1 MLSSGT
7 ALAADTCKKLSWAV
21 IPLVLLVAVP
31 ARGAEVTRVVSAMDG
46 DNGFDFNLTA
56 SWIHDVKSAL
66 VKRELQSGFKPSETD
81 LINDST
87 FSQTRDILDLRADFG
102 ILWDVGLHVDLPLVL
117 QDESSLDFD
126 RRDPHCSAAPLSYQE
141 TVSDMR
147 PKCVDSANSTVLRDG
162 ILPGAGMDSWGL
174 DAQHNRQYSRVPVPG
189 TFVPGPANLFQGP
202 TRKGFEYLG
211 VGLTWAPFNQRR
223 DDTKPTWTLSFDA
236 KLDVFKD
243 RRFDPSN
250 PNGNTAVGQ
259 GYHQFI
265 WSTFVSKRFRWFEPY
280 FGGWY
285 MLPVRT
291 NGSPF
296 QKYNDAQTSVNPQQ
310 QASVMA
316 GVEQIAW
323 ENPRGDQRVT
333 IEARA
338 FVVEHFYGRGRS
350 EIWEPLAGSSQC
362 NVNNQ
367 AACRP
372 GIDLNYTDN
381 AGTLVDA
388 PHPGITD
395 IEAYG
400 TFGGDVGLNVQVGK
414 FIRFRGLFGLQT
426 DMPHFLTAAS
436 AGVDRSTPPDQRVDP
451 ADPAEANPLYRPAI
465 DQPGRRFRVE
475 GTRLWTLFLQ
485 GSMMF

>member
-1 MLSSGT
+1 VLSSGT
-7 ALAADTCKKLSWAV
+7 ALAAADTFKKLSRAV
-21 IPLVLLVAVP
+21 IPFLLLVALP

-46 DNGFDFNLTA
+46 ENRFDFNLTA

-66 VKRELQSGFKPSETD
+66 VKRELQSGLSPRSTE
-81 LINDST
+81 LIKDST
-87 FSQTRDILDLRADFG
+87 FSQTRDILNLRADVG
-102 ILWDVGLHVDLPLVL
+102 ILWDVGLHIDLPLVL
-117 QDESSLDFD
+117 QDTSSLDFD
-126 RRDPHCSAAPLSYQE
+126 RGEANCVYPEDNAG
-141 TVSDMR
+141 R
-147 PKCVDSANSTVLRDG
+147 PTCVDSSNSTVLRDG
-162 ILPGAGMDSWGL
+162 ILPGYQADSWGL
-174 DAQHNRQYSRVPVPG
+174 DAAHNRPYSRAPG
-189 TFVPGPANLFQGP
+189 QVPGPANLFKGP
-202 TRKGFEYLG
+202 TRKGFQFLG
-211 VGLTWAPFNQRR
+211 VGLTWAPFNQTR
-223 DDTKPTWTLSFDA
+223 DDTKPTWTLNFDA
-236 KLDVFKD
+236 QLDVFKD

-250 PNGNTAVGQ
+250 PTGNTAVGQ

-296 QKYNDAQTSVNPQQ
+296 EKYNPVQPSVNPQQ
-310 QASVMA
+310 QAGVMA

-338 FVVEHFYGRGRS
+338 FANEHFYGRGRS
-350 EIWEPLAGSSQC
+350 EIWEPLAGSSAC
-362 NVNNQ
+362 NVNNE

-372 GIDLNYTDN
+372 GIDLDYTVG
-381 AGTLVDA
+381 AIGTDPGTRVEA

-395 IEAYG
+395 IDAYG
-400 TFGGDVGLNVQVGK
+400 TFGGDLGLNVQVGK
-414 FIRFRGLFGLQT
+414 YIRFRGLFGLQT
-426 DMPHFLTAAS
+426 DMPHFITAAS
-436 AGVDRSTPPDQRVDP
+436 AGVPKDGNQRVDP
-451 ADPAEANPLYRPAI
+451 ADPAEANPIYRPAI

-475 GTRLWTLFLQ
+475 GVKLWTLFLQ